1 MCGIAGICEVGSKPV
16 LEQDL
21 VAMATAMQHRG
32 PDGTGLY
39 LEGPVGF
46 VGTRLAIIDLAGGDQ
61 PLCDESERYWVA
73 QNGEI
78 FNHVEI
84 RERLESLGVKF
95 RTRCDTEV
103 IAQAFARWGVD
114 AVHEFNG
121 AFAFVIYDRVEKQ
134 VFIFRDRLGKRPLF
148 ISEYDGRLY
157 FASEVKAILAVRGFP
172 RVLDPVGCVDTL
184 SVWSALD
191 RTAFR
196 HVRELPPGHYMVRRA
211 DGTTQLKSYWHLRFT
226 AEKSCSAERERQLIA
241 ELGALLED
249 SVKLRLLRSDVPV
262 GSYLSGGLDSSTM
275 VALAR
280 PKTPAL
286 ETFAVRFEDPNFD
299 EREHQEQVAKE
310 FGVNHDAI
318 DIDGNAIARVF
329 PDVVYHAEVPLF
341 RTAPAPLFLL
351 SKRVRE
357 RGMKVVLT
365 GEGADELFAGYHIF
379 REDKVR
385 RFWARQPKSTC
396 RPTLLGQLHPYLAR
410 DLGRAG
416 GFLAAFFG
424 RDLEQTSDLLYSHR
438 PRYSNGARVRGML
451 HRELL
456 AEADGVGRSDER
468 LLATLPADFPTFG
481 TLGRA
486 QYLEITTF
494 FRSYLLHAQGDRML
508 MAHSVEGRFPF
519 LDHRVAE
526 FAAMLPESLRLRVLH
541 DKYALRQF
549 ALKILPRAAATRPKQ
564 PYRAPI
570 LGAFVGD
577 HAPDYVGELL
587 SETEVRRAGLLD
599 PVAVERL
606 YAKCRRNVSV
616 GVGEMDEMALVGSLS
631 IMLLEREL
639 VERPRMRS
647 PIVPTRI
654 VRDGKVAAGGGG
666 RT

>member
-21 VAMATAMQHRG
+21 IAMATAMQHRG

-39 LEGPVGF
+39 LEGPIGF
-46 VGTRLAIIDLAGGDQ
+46 VGTRLAIIDLTGGDQ

-78 FNHVEI
+78 YNHVEI
-84 RERLESLGVKF
+84 RERLESIGVKF

-103 IAQAFARWGVD
+103 IAQAFAKWGVA

-134 VFIFRDRLGKRPLF
+134 LFIFRDRLGKRPLF
-148 ISEYDGRLY
+148 IAQHDGRLY
-157 FASEVKAILAVRGFP
+157 FGSEVKAILAVSGFP
-172 RVLDPVGCVDTL
+172 RALDPVGCVDTL

-191 RTAFR
+191 RTAFQ
-196 HVRELPPGHYMVRRA
+196 HVQELPPGHYLVRNV
-211 DGTTQLKSYWHLRFT
+211 DGSIQLKRYWYLRFT
-226 AEKSCSAERERQLIA
+226 DEQTCSAERERQLIA
-241 ELGALLED
+241 ELGDLLED

-262 GSYLSGGLDSSTM
+262 GSYLSGGLDSSTI
-275 VALAR
+275 VALAKS
-280 PKTPAL
+280 KTPSL
-286 ETFAVRFEDPNFD
+286 ETFSVRFEDPNFD
-299 EREHQEQVAKE
+299 ERAHQEQVAQA
-310 FGVNHDAI
+310 FGVHHDAI
-318 DIDGNAIARVF
+318 DIDGNAIAKVF

-385 RFWARQPKSTC
+385 RFWAKQPKSSC
-396 RPTLLGQLHPYLAR
+396 RPLLLGQLHPYLAR

-416 GFLAAFFG
+416 GFLSAFFG

-438 PRYSNGARVRGML
+438 PRYFNGSRVRGIL
-451 HRELL
+451 SRDAT
-456 AEADGVGRSDER
+456 AEADGIGRSDER
-468 LLATLPADFPTFG
+468 LLATLPEDFSKFG

-508 MAHSVEGRFPF
+508 MANSVEGRFPF

-549 ALKILPRAAATRPKQ
+549 ASGILPRAAAMRPKQ

-570 LGAFVGD
+570 LGAFVGE
-577 HAPDYVGELL
+577 HAPAYVGELL
-587 SETEVRRAGLLD
+587 SDTEVRRVGLLD

-606 YAKCRRNVSV
+606 YAKCRRNAST

-631 IMLLEREL
+631 IMLLQREL
-639 VERPRMRS
+639 VEHPRART

-654 VRDGKVAAGGGG
+654 VRDGKVAPKRG
-666 RT
+666 